1 MRKFKCLF
9 FILLLL
15 FFSAPLIAS
24 EATDIYDQALR
35 YFKRGEYQLA
45 VDEFTKVL
53 DLGLSGGYDTG
64 INYASVY
71 YNRGKSYKR
80 LLKWD
85 EAADD
90 FSMVIGLSP
99 NDADS
104 YYERSGCFNMLGL
117 TEESERDLSRAC
129 ELDDKFCTEKMLK
142 EKKEQKEKEEWW
154 R

>member
-9 FILLLL
+9 FLLIFLS
-15 FFSAPLIAS
+15 FSSSLIAS
-24 EATDIYDQALR
+24 EVMDIYEQALR
-35 YFKRGEYQLA
+35 YHKRGDYQLA

-53 DLGLSGGYDTG
+53 ELGLSGGYDTG

-71 YNRGKSYKR
+71 YNRGKTYKK

-90 FSMVIGLSP
+90 FSMVIGLNP
-99 NDADS
+99 NDAQS
-104 YYERSGCFNMLGL
+104 YYERSGCFNMLGM

-129 ELDDKFCTEKMLK
+129 ELDDEYCTEEMLK
-142 EKKEQKEKEEWW
+142 EKREQKEKEKWW

>member
-1 MRKFKCLF
+1 MRKFKFLF
-9 FILLLL
+9 FLLL
-15 FFSAPLIAS
+15 FFSFSSSIIAS
-24 EATDIYDQALR
+24 EVMDIYDQALR
-35 YFKRGEYQLA
+35 YYKRGSYQLA
-45 VDEFTKVL
+45 VDEFTRVL

-90 FSMVIGLSP
+90 FSMVIGLNP

-104 YYERSGCFNMLGL
+104 YYERSGCFNMLGMA
-117 TEESERDLSRAC
+117 EEAERDLSRAC
-129 ELDDKFCTEKMLK
+129 ELDDKYCTEEMLK
-142 EKKEQKEKEEWW
+142 KKKEQKEKEIWW

>member
-9 FILLLL
+9 FLLL
-15 FFSAPLIAS
+15 FLSFTSSLIAS
-24 EATDIYDQALR
+24 EVMDIYEQALR
-35 YFKRGEYQLA
+35 YHKRGDYQRA
-45 VDEFTKVL
+45 VEEFARVL

-71 YNRGKSYKR
+71 YNRGKSYKK

-99 NDADS
+99 NDAQS
-104 YYERSGCFNMLGL
+104 YYERSGCFNMLGMI
-117 TEESERDLSRAC
+117 EESERDLSRAC
-129 ELDDKFCTEKMLK
+129 ELDDEYCTEEMMK
-142 EKKEQKEKEEWW
+142 EKKEKKEKEKWW

>member
-1 MRKFKCLF
+1 MRKYKCLF
-9 FILLLL
+9 SLLIFLS
-15 FFSAPLIAS
+15 FTSIVIAS
-24 EATDIYDQALR
+24 EVMDIYEQGLR
-35 YFKRGEYQLA
+35 YFKRGQYQLA

-53 DLGLSGGYDTG
+53 DMGLSGGYDTG

-80 LLKWD
+80 LLKWN

-104 YYERSGCFNMLGL
+104 YYERSGCFNMLGM
-117 TEESERDLSRAC
+117 TEESERDHTRAC
-129 ELDDKFCTEKMLK
+129 ELDNKYCTEEMLK
-142 EKKEQKEKEEWW
+142 EKREQKEKEKWW